1 MLALCYNAGRTHV
14 EKVADVIIGLVE
26 AVQKGILS
34 RTDLVKGVTQALSDH
49 RSFLMEMDHDLDPP
63 PPKKLTL

>member
-1 MLALCYNAGRTHV
+1 M

-34 RTDLVKGVTQALSDH
+34 RTELVKGVTQALLDH
-49 RSFLMEMDHDLDPP
+49 RSFLMEMDHDLDNGAIPKVTASQV
-63 PPKKLTL
+63 KKLTL